1 MAEQVWQEEYF
12 NFFNIFFLWGKKL
25 DENILEH
32 LLKEN
37 KTTQLWIFL
46 FCVTQIVS
54 TYIYWTTI

>member
-12 NFFNIFFLWGKKL
+12 NFFNIFLLWGKKL

-46 FCVTQIVS
+46 FCVTQIV
-54 TYIYWTTI
+54 